1 MNLQKLL
8 AENMV
13 RFGTKNLTEQSYKT
27 LLNEQVK
34 AGGLVE
40 ELPDL
45 ELNYNGGASTA
56 ITRAYAKYPGGVR
69 KIAAIL
75 AVGAGFANI
84 AAKTKG
90 LRYDQKSVLN
100 GEYEGIISFL
110 APTRLEGGQPV
121 SSDFAYNDK
130 KTEAKA
136 VEALIQ
142 SCNFTYEKKEI
153 AVYPGPRG
161 GVATLGRV
169 ENSQVAS
176 QGRQRSTGYNSL
188 IGYLNRFNIRNV
200 IMGDFT
206 QYNLSSMLDEN
217 NYVDLLNAQVA
228 TNAIYV
234 YTNSTYAPGFANKE
248 INTTTQGASAPIDK
262 VYDVNFTVGV
272 ATIPANDSEVARAVA
287 DAIAMFPDG
296 NISNLSVVSS
306 ASPEFN
312 EDNGGPSTM
321 ADYGQNT
328 TGVGNPGAGRDDIS
342 KNKKLAYDR
351 GVSFIAA
358 INAGLVAQG
367 KPEISNPTIN
377 WQIADKGGL
386 KTDSKGRFSNVLWSK
401 AGTPGKTVTNLD
413 NTGKAGTSTDG
424 KETYTIYQH
433 VFTPVS

>member
-8 AENMV
+8 AKNMV
-13 RFGTKNLTEQSYKT
+13 RFGTKNLTEQLYKT

-34 AGGLVE
+34 AGGTVA

-45 ELNYNGGASTA
+45 EAGYRGKAETS
-56 ITRAYAKYPGGVR
+56 ITRALAKYPKGVR
-69 KIAAIL
+69 YRAAII
-75 AVGAGFANI
+75 AIGAGFANL
-84 AAKTKG
+84 AAKIKG
-90 LRYDQKSVLN
+90 LRFDPKSVLN
-100 GEYEGIISFL
+100 GDSQGIIDFL
-110 APTRLEGGQPV
+110 APY
-121 SSDFAYNDK
+121 SDGAGRSETSLFSDGP
-130 KTEAKA
+130 KTEEKA

-142 SCNFTYEKKEI
+142 SCNFTYEKKDVS
-153 AVYPGPRG
+153 VYPGQNG

-169 ENSQVAS
+169 DYMAVAH
-176 QGRQRSTGYNSL
+176 QGRQKSTNYNNL
-188 IGYLNRFNIRNV
+188 IEYLNRFNIGNV
-200 IMGDFT
+200 IFGDFT
-206 QYNLSSMLDEN
+206 QYNLSSMLDSN

-234 YTNSTYAPGFANKE
+234 YTNSIYAPGVANKE
-248 INTTTQGASAPIDK
+248 INTTTQGAEAPIDK

-377 WQIADKGGL
+377 WQIADSGGL